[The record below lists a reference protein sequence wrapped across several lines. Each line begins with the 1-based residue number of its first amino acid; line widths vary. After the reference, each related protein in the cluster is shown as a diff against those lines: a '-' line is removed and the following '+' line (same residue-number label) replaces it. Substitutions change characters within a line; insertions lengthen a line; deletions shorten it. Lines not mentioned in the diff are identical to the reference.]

1 MNVDQFD
8 EPFKCSHVK
17 AMDTLI
23 IYIKKQCRPYASMK
37 YLHRNIAIES
47 SLTKDDVVPFI
58 EKRLIDVCS
67 NNETIH
73 EKNIK
78 VSSPLVN
85 TACRLTR
92 LLNTANLDRQ

>member
-1 MNVDQFD
+1 MICNGIRL
-8 EPFKCSHVK
+8 E
-17 AMDTLI
+17 AINTLI

-37 YLHRNIAIES
+37 YLHRNIAIGS
-47 SLTKDDVVPFI
+47 SSTKHAVIPFI
-58 EKRLIDVCS
+58 GKWLIDVCS
-67 NNETIH
+67 NKETIH

-78 VSSPLVN
+78 LSSPLIN